1 MQAAS
6 KCFIKNTKYAIKFAI
21 AKFQQNHLR
30 IRNVMNIEDNLF
42 LKKLINKKNETFNH
56 VHDIFKLNENEI
68 EINCINSMNIVKKL
82 KK

>member
-1 MQAAS
+1 
-6 KCFIKNTKYAIKFAI
+6 
-21 AKFQQNHLR
+21 
-30 IRNVMNIEDNLF
+30 MNIEDNLF